1 VHRLSACVS
10 VSACPPEHYSQKTG
24 RGLVTIAQIAVIDD
38 AEDCLRSPEQDQQQ
52 YEMLI
57 VEDDIE
63 EGTVHVHPA
72 VVLKE
77 AQFAELIHKE
87 TDAGACG
94 PDHLGE

>member
-1 VHRLSACVS
+1 MSPPRLISIAE
-10 VSACPPEHYSQKTG
+10 PHYGEKTG
-24 RGLVTIAQIAVIDD
+24 NGLVKLAQMAGIAD
-38 AEDCLRSPEQDQQQ
+38 AEDGLRSTQDQQRD
-52 YEMLI
+52 EGLI

-72 VVLKE
+72 VVLNE

-87 TDAGACG
+87 TDTGACG